1 MKFKTI
7 FRKNIFDLNEIAELR
22 SFLKKKSNLCNI
34 DIDISKF
41 EQNDYLPKHMFSKK
55 LLDFLKEN
63 LQDEL
68 FFIQNF
74 VIQKNN
80 RTFNKEKYHKDSGK
94 AHQSD
99 ILSKKENIYG
109 KIGIP
114 LQDNIKDVGGG
125 IDYLKPMFLDNFK
138 DKNQIINKIRAL
150 YYILQDKFT
159 DTQLYS
165 KAGDVIY
172 FSALLSH
179 RTTLTNKLKVNSIDD
194 KYVIYFQLT
203 NLNTIKDV
211 LKITR
216 NKKNI
221 SSEDINKEL
230 ITKDFNGNKIK
241 ILNNNLSQEVGNYI
255 GL

>member
-1 MKFKTI
+1 MTSLFAVTTC
-7 FRKNIFDLNEIAELR
+7 
-22 SFLKKKSNLCNI
+22 FLLVNAV
-34 DIDISKF
+34 
-41 EQNDYLPKHMFSKK
+41 
-55 LLDFLKEN
+55 
-63 LQDEL
+63 
-68 FFIQNF
+68 
-74 VIQKNN
+74 VI
-80 RTFNKEKYHKDSGK
+80 
-94 AHQSD
+94 
-99 ILSKKENIYG
+99 
-109 KIGIP
+109 
-114 LQDNIKDVGGG
+114 
-125 IDYLKPMFLDNFK
+125 
-138 DKNQIINKIRAL
+138 
-150 YYILQDKFT
+150 
-159 DTQLYS
+159 YS
-165 KAGDVIY
+165 KAGDFIY

-211 LKITR
+211 LRITR

>member
-1 MKFKTI
+1 
-7 FRKNIFDLNEIAELR
+7 
-22 SFLKKKSNLCNI
+22 
-34 DIDISKF
+34 
-41 EQNDYLPKHMFSKK
+41 
-55 LLDFLKEN
+55 
-63 LQDEL
+63 
-68 FFIQNF
+68 
-74 VIQKNN
+74 
-80 RTFNKEKYHKDSGK
+80 
-94 AHQSD
+94 
-99 ILSKKENIYG
+99 
-109 KIGIP
+109 
-114 LQDNIKDVGGG
+114 
-125 IDYLKPMFLDNFK
+125 MFLDNFK

>member
-7 FRKNIFDLNEIAELR
+7 FKKNIFDLNEISELR
-22 SFLKKKSNLCNI
+22 SFFKKNSNLCNI
-34 DIDISKF
+34 DIDILEF
-41 EQNDYLPKHMFSKK
+41 EQNDFLANHMFSKK
-55 LLDFLKEN
+55 LLEFLEEK
-63 LQDEL
+63 LQDEI
-68 FFIQNF
+68 FFIKNF

-80 RTFNKEKYHKDSGK
+80 RTFNKDKYHKDSGK

-99 ILSKKENIYG
+99 ILSKKKNIYG

-114 LQDNIKDVGGG
+114 LQDNIRGVGGG
-125 IDYLKPMFLDNFK
+125 IDYLKPMFLDNFS

-150 YYILQDKFT
+150 YYILQDKLM

-216 NKKNI
+216 NNENI

-230 ITKDFNGNKIK
+230 ITKNFNGNKIK

>member
-1 MKFKTI
+1 MERLAF
-7 FRKNIFDLNEIAELR
+7 
-22 SFLKKKSNLCNI
+22 
-34 DIDISKF
+34 
-41 EQNDYLPKHMFSKK
+41 
-55 LLDFLKEN
+55 
-63 LQDEL
+63 
-68 FFIQNF
+68 
-74 VIQKNN
+74 
-80 RTFNKEKYHKDSGK
+80 
-94 AHQSD
+94 
-99 ILSKKENIYG
+99 LSKIM
-109 KIGIP
+109 
-114 LQDNIKDVGGG
+114 IKDVGGG

-138 DKNQIINKIRAL
+138 DKNQIINKIEHC
-150 YYILQDKFT
+150 IIFFKIFT

-194 KYVIYFQLT
+194 KYVIYFLT

-221 SSEDINKEL
+221 SFFINKEL